1 MASVTRDDVLGALTR
16 IVPPGADHDVVS
28 LGWIDGIAIQPGGLV
43 SVSLAVPAALGP
55 ALEPLSR
62 QAEDALRAL
71 AGVTR
76 ATVILT
82 AQRPPQAEN
91 AQRPPQAENA
101 QRPPQAEN
109 AQRPPQAEKKPQ
121 PGAGGHGHPSSQAR
135 IELPGV
141 RHVIAVASG
150 KGGVG
155 KSTTAVNLALGLAAL
170 GLKVALFDADIYGPS
185 IPRMLGVATVKPV
198 ANGKKVLPVTNHGLS
213 MMSIGFMI
221 AEDDP
226 IIWRG
231 PMVMGALEQ
240 LLRDVEWGTQD
251 VMVVDMP
258 PGTGDTQ
265 LTMCQRVALSGA
277 VIVSTPQD
285 IALLDARRGLAMF
298 RRVDVPVLGLIENM
312 SYHLCTN
319 CGHREDVFSHG
330 GARRT
335 AQELGV
341 PFLGELPLDIRIR
354 SGSDEGVPITL
365 SDPEGDHALAYKA
378 IARAVWTSLEGA
390 APASPNVG
398 YK

>member
-28 LGWIDGIAIQPGGLV
+28 LGWIDGVAIQPGGLV

-55 ALEPLSR
+55 SLEPLSR

-91 AQRPPQAENA
+91 AQ
-101 QRPPQAEN
+101 
-109 AQRPPQAEKKPQ
+109 QRPPQAEKKPQ
-121 PGAGGHGHPSSQAR
+121 PGAGGHGHATSQAR

-141 RHVIAVASG
+141 RHIIAVASG

-155 KSTTAVNLALGLAAL
+155 KSTTAVNLALGLTAL

-185 IPRMLGVATVKPV
+185 IPRMLGVASVKPV
-198 ANGKKVLPVTNHGLS
+198 ANGKKVMPVTNHGLS

-240 LLRDVEWGTQD
+240 LLRDVDWGTQD

-285 IALLDARRGLAMF
+285 IALLDAKRGLAMF

-354 SGSDEGVPITL
+354 SGSDEGMPITL

-378 IARAVWTSLEGA
+378 IARAVWTSLESA
-390 APASPNVG
+390 APAAPNVG
-398 YK
+398 SQ